1 MYALTAKDEFLMY
14 LLQAELP
21 NSQSSKIT
29 QPLRALKSRQHSMQL
44 GQGPSDGGPGASPR
58 LCALLNDLRELRTKQ
73 GELTSALKACVPPV
87 WWGIDAGFKSQLG
100 DRFKMCQ
107 VFLHSLDTPSK
118 KPPQKNGYQNG

>member
-1 MYALTAKDEFLMY
+1 MKCTLP
-14 LLQAELP
+14 LQAELP

-29 QPLRALKSRQHSMQL
+29 QPLRALKSRQVTMHL

-73 GELTSALKACVPPV
+73 GELTSALKGCVPPV

-107 VFLHSLDTPSK
+107 VQGKLHLQCDSRNVCT
-118 KPPQKNGYQNG
+118 